1 MDKIC
6 EYDKC
11 TGCSACV
18 NICPTKSILLKEDK
32 FGELHPC
39 IDNNRCINCGLCRL
53 SCPNNNNLKF
63 EYPRHCYASWIKDK
77 EKRAECA
84 SGGLG
89 TILAEYVIR
98 YKGGVVFGTKFDKD
112 LNPVVCPI
120 SKSEDIEYFKGSK
133 YVQSYISSTTFK
145 TVKQLLCKGIFV
157 LYIGTPCQIAGLK
170 SYLKREYDNLISV
183 DLICH
188 GVSPMIYL
196 KEEINEVCTKHNID
210 KSKLTNI
217 RFRGNDKYPSSRWS
231 RLLGLDRGNNFTLT
245 LWGNEDGQKR
255 RFFCQSKIENY
266 YLAGFLMG
274 ITLRENCYSCNY
286 ARPERISDI
295 TIGDFI
301 GLGKKIPFN
310 HHVRH
315 VSSVT
320 LNTNKGESFYHSL
333 SEVMGDLCNV
343 ERTYAERLEYKP
355 SLLRPYKRHPLNPKF
370 RRLCAQR
377 GYDYA
382 IRNTLYSKLLLMRIK
397 QFVNVNKNRLFRLF
411 KH

>member
-6 EYDKC
+6 EYNKC

-18 NICPTKSILLKEDK
+18 NICPTKSISLKEDR
-32 FGELHPC
+32 FGELHPFV
-39 IDNNRCINCGLCRL
+39 DNSTCINCGLCKS
-53 SCPNNNNLKF
+53 SCPNNNKLKY
-63 EYPRHCYASWIKDK
+63 EYPKLCYAAWIEDK
-77 EKRAECA
+77 SKRSKCA
-84 SGGLG
+84 SGGIG

-98 YKGGVVFGTKFDKD
+98 YKDGVVFGTKYDKD
-112 LNPVVCPI
+112 LNPIVSPI
-120 SKSEDIEYFKGSK
+120 NKLEEVEYFKGSK
-133 YVQSYISSTTFK
+133 YVQSYINNSTYK
-145 TVKQLLCKGIFV
+145 NVKQLLREGTFV

-170 SYLKREYDNLISV
+170 CYLKKEYDNLITV

-188 GVSPMIYL
+188 GVSPMSYL
-196 KEEINEVCTKHNID
+196 REETNDICSRHNID
-210 KSKLTNI
+210 KQKVNNI
-217 RFRGNDKYPSSRWS
+217 RFRGNDKYPSSIWS
-231 RLLGLDRGNNFTLT
+231 RLLGLDRGNNFTYT
-245 LWGNEDGQKR
+245 LWGYEGGQSK

-310 HHVRH
+310 HHVKH

-320 LNTNKGESFYHSL
+320 LNTEKGKSFYHAL
-333 SEVMGDLCNV
+333 SEVMVDVCNI
-343 ERTYAERLEYKP
+343 ERPYEERLEYKP
-355 SLLRPYKRHPLNPKF
+355 SLLCPYKRHPLNPKF
-370 RRLCAQR
+370 RGLCARR
-377 GYDYA
+377 GYIYA
-382 IRNTLYSKLLLMRIK
+382 IRKTLRRIL
-397 QFVNVNKNRLFRLF
+397 FVKRVKRFKDINKERMFRLI